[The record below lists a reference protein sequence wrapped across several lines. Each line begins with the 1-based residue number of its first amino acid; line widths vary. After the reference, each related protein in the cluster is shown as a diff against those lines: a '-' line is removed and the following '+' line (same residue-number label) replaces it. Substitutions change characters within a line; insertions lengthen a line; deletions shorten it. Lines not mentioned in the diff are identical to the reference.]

1 MKKRIIDVFF
11 NQQCA
16 EADSMLLQYGFIE
29 EIEPVVRNNRKEK
42 LRFLYLQLKPT
53 VGLLVYNYYHTKTKG
68 NLQGFDMFMYQ
79 SDNVKDAI
87 SQFHEPNKLGSQ
99 SEFGLYSFQSKLKR
113 ARLIIEQLLKEEND
127 NFFAIEAKYNKLSM
141 ELYYNNTTDYIEN
154 CECIFLVSLTK

>member
-99 SEFGLYSFQSKLKR
+99 SGFGLYSFQSKLKR

-154 CECIFLVSLTK
+154 CE

>member
-1 MKKRIIDVFF
+1 MKKRNIDDFF

-16 EADSMLLQYGFIE
+16 EADTMLLQYGFIE

-53 VGLLVYNYYHTKTKG
+53 VGLLVYNYYHTKTQG

-99 SEFGLYSFQSKLKR
+99 SDFRLFSFQNKLKR
-113 ARLIIEQLLKEEND
+113 ARLIIEQLLKEDND
-127 NFFAIEAKYNKLSM
+127 NIFAIEVKYNKLSL
-141 ELYYNNTTDYIEN
+141 ELYYNDTADYFEN
-154 CECIFLVSLTK
+154 CE

>member
-1 MKKRIIDVFF
+1 MKRELLTFF

-154 CECIFLVSLTK
+154 CE

>member
-1 MKKRIIDVFF
+1 MKKRKIDDFF

-16 EADSMLLQYGFIE
+16 EADTMLLQYGFIE

-53 VGLLVYNYYHTKTKG
+53 VGLLVYNYYHTNTQV

-87 SQFHEPNKLGSQ
+87 SQFHEPNKLGSL
-99 SEFGLYSFQSKLKR
+99 SKFRLLSFQRKLKR
-113 ARLIIEQLLKEEND
+113 TRLIIEQLLKEDND
-127 NFFAIEAKYNKLSM
+127 NIFAIEVKYNKLSL
-141 ELYYNNTTDYIEN
+141 ELYYNDTADYFEN
-154 CECIFLVSLTK
+154 CE

>member
-1 MKKRIIDVFF
+1 MKKRNIDDFF

-16 EADSMLLQYGFIE
+16 EADTMLWQYGFIE

-53 VGLLVYNYYHTKTKG
+53 VGLLVYNYYHTKTQG

-87 SQFHEPNKLGSQ
+87 SQFHEPNKLGSL
-99 SEFGLYSFQSKLKR
+99 SKFRLLSFQRKLKR
-113 ARLIIEQLLKEEND
+113 TRLIIEQLLKEDND
-127 NFFAIEAKYNKLSM
+127 NIFAIEVKYNKLSL
-141 ELYYNNTTDYIEN
+141 ELYYNDTADYFEN
-154 CECIFLVSLTK
+154 CE

>member
-1 MKKRIIDVFF
+1 MKKRNIDYFF

-16 EADSMLLQYGFIE
+16 EADTMLLQYGFIE

-53 VGLLVYNYYHTKTKG
+53 VGLLVYNYYHTKTQG

-87 SQFHEPNKLGSQ
+87 SQFHEPNKLGSL
-99 SEFGLYSFQSKLKR
+99 SKFRLLSFQRKLKR
-113 ARLIIEQLLKEEND
+113 TRLIIEQLLKEDND
-127 NFFAIEAKYNKLSM
+127 NIFAIEVKYNKLSL
-141 ELYYNNTTDYIEN
+141 ELYYNDTADYFEN
-154 CECIFLVSLTK
+154 CE

>member
-1 MKKRIIDVFF
+1 MKKRNIDDFF

-16 EADSMLLQYGFIE
+16 EADTMLLQYGFIE

-53 VGLLVYNYYHTKTKG
+53 IGLLVYNYCHTKTKG

-87 SQFHEPNKLGSQ
+87 SQFHEPNKLGSL
-99 SEFGLYSFQSKLKR
+99 SKFRLLSFQRKLKR
-113 ARLIIEQLLKEEND
+113 TRLIIEQLLKEDND
-127 NFFAIEAKYNKLSM
+127 NIFAIEVKYNKLSL
-141 ELYYNNTTDYIEN
+141 ELYYNDTADYFEN
-154 CECIFLVSLTK
+154 CE

>member
-1 MKKRIIDVFF
+1 MKKRNIDDFF

-16 EADSMLLQYGFIE
+16 EADTMLLQYGFIE

-53 VGLLVYNYYHTKTKG
+53 VGLLVYNYYHTKTQG

-87 SQFHEPNKLGSQ
+87 SQFHEPNKLGSL
-99 SEFGLYSFQSKLKR
+99 SKFRLLSFQRKLKR
-113 ARLIIEQLLKEEND
+113 TRLIIEQLLKEDND
-127 NFFAIEAKYNKLSM
+127 NIFAIEVKYNKLSL
-141 ELYYNNTTDYIEN
+141 ELYYNDTADHFEN
-154 CECIFLVSLTK
+154 CE

>member
-1 MKKRIIDVFF
+1 MKKRNIDDFF

-53 VGLLVYNYYHTKTKG
+53 VGLLVYNYYHTKTQG

-87 SQFHEPNKLGSQ
+87 SQFHEPNKLGSL
-99 SEFGLYSFQSKLKR
+99 SKFRLLSFQRKLKR
-113 ARLIIEQLLKEEND
+113 TRLIIEQLLKEDND
-127 NFFAIEAKYNKLSM
+127 NIFAIEVKYNKLSL
-141 ELYYNNTTDYIEN
+141 ELYYNDTADHFEN
-154 CECIFLVSLTK
+154 CE

>member
-1 MKKRIIDVFF
+1 
-11 NQQCA
+11 
-16 EADSMLLQYGFIE
+16 MLLQYGFIE

-113 ARLIIEQLLKEEND
+113 ARLIIEQLLKEEM
-127 NFFAIEAKYNKLSM
+127 IISLRLKLS
-141 ELYYNNTTDYIEN
+141 TTSYLWSCIIIILQIILKIVSS
-154 CECIFLVSLTK
+154 IFLVSLTNRSKL